1 MEIEN
6 QGESSSSGDELELKK
21 QAQLEK
27 IKDFNFI
34 VADVIQAI
42 EKTNEEAENLAG
54 TNRQVTFA

>member
-1 MEIEN
+1 MPGIRTSGSLGGSTQMEIEN

-42 EKTNEEAENLAG
+42 EKTN
-54 TNRQVTFA
+54 